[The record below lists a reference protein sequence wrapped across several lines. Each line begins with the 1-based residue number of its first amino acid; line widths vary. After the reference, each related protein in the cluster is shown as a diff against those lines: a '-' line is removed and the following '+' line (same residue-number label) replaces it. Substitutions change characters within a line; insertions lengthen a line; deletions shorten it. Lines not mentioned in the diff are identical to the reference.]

1 MGVLA
6 VSSIVPL
13 LLLEIGAVALVLAL
27 LARLAVR
34 TGFSPI
40 PLYLLVGLT
49 IGAISPATLNQVT
62 VDVIAQVAV
71 ILLLFMLGLEFG
83 AEEIALSVRAHLG
96 SGIVDGVLN
105 FAPGLVA
112 GFVLGWGPVAAL
124 LLGGVT
130 YISSS
135 GIIAKLLDDLDRLG
149 NLETPA
155 ILSVLVIEDMAM
167 AVYLPLV
174 VALLAG
180 AGLLAGVVAAAGATA
195 ALLVALYVSVRH
207 GSALNRGIAHPSDEV
222 VLLTVVGILL
232 AVGGG
237 VEMLGVSAAVAA
249 FLVGIALSGNVADRA
264 RVLLAP
270 VRDLLAAGFF
280 VLFALQIEVERI
292 PEVAGAAA
300 LLWVVT
306 SLTKVATGVWA
317 TRRVA
322 GVVGRARA
330 GTALIARGEFSIVL
344 AGLAIGTTQE
354 PLLGP
359 LAATYV
365 LLTAVSGPLLAR
377 VSDPLARA
385 WVRRR
390 QRVQR
395 AGEAPAGR

>member
-13 LLLEIGAVALVLAL
+13 LLLEIGVVALVLAL

-49 IGAISPATLNQVT
+49 IGIISPATLNQVT

-83 AEEIALSVRAHLG
+83 AQEIALSLRTHMG

-105 FAPGLVA
+105 FVPGLVA

-180 AGLLAGVVAAAGATA
+180 AGLLAGVVAAIGAAA

-207 GSALNRGIAHPSDEV
+207 GPALNRGISHPSDEV

-292 PEVAGAAA
+292 PEVAGVAA
-300 LLWVVT
+300 LLWLVT
-306 SLTKVATGVWA
+306 ALTKVATGVWA

-322 GVVGRARA
+322 GAVGRARA

-385 WVRRR
+385 WGRRR
-390 QRVQR
+390 KR
-395 AGEAPAGR
+395 A